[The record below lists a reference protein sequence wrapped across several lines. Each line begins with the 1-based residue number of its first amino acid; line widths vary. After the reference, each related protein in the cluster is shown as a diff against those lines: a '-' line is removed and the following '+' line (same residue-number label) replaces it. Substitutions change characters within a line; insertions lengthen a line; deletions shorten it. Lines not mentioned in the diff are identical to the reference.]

1 MRCKVMRLM
10 TNATRT
16 DDATDVECETE
27 LKPSPE
33 DAKLCAGVDFGVSP
47 GVFTLTSPALIT
59 HSRKLGLLHFNT
71 HTLKHANV
79 STHTHTHTHTL
90 KHANVS
96 THTHTHTH
104 TH

>member
-71 HTLKHANV
+71 HT
-79 STHTHTHTHTL
+79 HTH
-90 KHANVS
+90 
-96 THTHTHTH
+96 
-104 TH
+104 

>member
-27 LKPSPE
+27 LKPGPE

-71 HTLKHANV
+71 HT
-79 STHTHTHTHTL
+79 HTL

-96 THTHTHTH
+96 THTHTHIHTH
-104 TH
+104 THT